1 MTFKDLMEDIKG
13 IEFDTIRVDSYYY
26 FEAVILRDNLP
37 ALAEKLDK
45 VFGEKICPSKKKV
58 SPEVQQAIEDFGG
71 IRDDQVLY
79 FKKDNEYSFF
89 AMLWPWTDE
98 YHITVKI
105 GRR

>member
-26 FEAVILRDNLP
+26 FEAVILRDKLP

-58 SPEVQQAIEDFGG
+58 SP
-71 IRDDQVLY
+71 
-79 FKKDNEYSFF
+79 
-89 AMLWPWTDE
+89 
-98 YHITVKI
+98 
-105 GRR
+105 

>member
-1 MTFKDLMEDIKG
+1 
-13 IEFDTIRVDSYYY
+13 
-26 FEAVILRDNLP
+26 
-37 ALAEKLDK
+37 
-45 VFGEKICPSKKKV
+45 
-58 SPEVQQAIEDFGG
+58 VQQAIEDFGG